1 MGKIERG
8 RLDFTWEI
16 RYHNHYDYPG
26 KGPGWKGSGGSPACF
41 FMKIQLSDHF
51 NYARLFRFTLPS
63 IAMMLVTS
71 VYSIVDGIF
80 ISNVEGDVALAA
92 VNIVYPLPMVVGAF
106 GFMLGTGGSAE
117 VARVMGAGEGE
128 KAKQYFTTLIL
139 AILAVGVAISA
150 LCIAFMRPLCGTL
163 GADETMLEACVT
175 YGTIMVAGSFA
186 FMLQTSFQ
194 SFCVVAERPKM
205 GLWLS
210 LAAGGT
216 NMALDYLFIARFHW
230 GVAGAAL
237 ATVCGYLVG
246 GMIPLVYFL
255 LPNKSPL
262 RLVRTRLY
270 PRMLGKACTNGSS
283 ELMTNISASLVTV
296 LYNRTLMEMV
306 GSQGVAAYTAMMYV
320 QFIFVAVLIGFS
332 MGSAPIFS
340 YQYGAG
346 NEGELKSLFSK
357 CLRVILVQSVVMT
370 AAAILLAGPLANIF
384 VGYDA
389 DLLALTVG
397 GFRIFAVSF
406 LFCGVNIFSSS
417 FFTALGDGGVSAA
430 ISFLRTLLFQAGAIL
445 LLPRVL
451 RVDGI
456 WWATVLAEGLSLL
469 VTLCFFHG
477 KKGKYH
483 YA

>member
-1 MGKIERG
+1 
-8 RLDFTWEI
+8 
-16 RYHNHYDYPG
+16 
-26 KGPGWKGSGGSPACF
+26 
-41 FMKIQLSDHF
+41 MKIQLSDHF
-51 NYARLFRFTLPS
+51 TYSRLFRFTLPS

-106 GFMLGTGGSAE
+106 GFMLGTGGSAK
-117 VARVMGAGEGE
+117 VAQVMGAGEAE
-128 KAKQYFTTLIL
+128 RAKEYFTTLIL
-139 AILAVGVAISA
+139 TILAGGIAISA
-150 LCIAFMRPLCGTL
+150 FCIAFMRPLCGML
-163 GADETMLEACVT
+163 GADGTMIKDCVT
-175 YGTIMVAGSFA
+175 YGTIMVGGSFA

-216 NMALDYLFIARFHW
+216 NMILDYLFIAQFRW

-246 GMIPLVYFL
+246 GVIPLVYFL
-255 LPNKSPL
+255 LPNSSPL
-262 RLVRTRLY
+262 RLVKTHLY
-270 PRMLGKACTNGSS
+270 PKMLGKACTNGSS
-283 ELMTNISASLVTV
+283 ELMTNVSASLITV
-296 LYNRTLMEMV
+296 LYNRTLMDMV

-346 NEGELKSLFSK
+346 NEEELRSLFSK

-370 AAAILLAGPLANIF
+370 VSAILLAGPLSRIF

-389 DLLALTVG
+389 ELLRLTMD

-406 LFCGVNIFSSS
+406 LFCGMNIFGSA

-445 LLPRVL
+445 LLPRL
-451 RVDGI
+451 WGVDGI
-456 WWATVLAEGLSLL
+456 WWATALAEGLSLI
-469 VTLCFFHG
+469 VTVWFFFR
-477 KKGKYH
+477 KRSRYH